1 MVLIFLSTPATRAFF
16 QVEFRLAHNPERR
29 DEVLDEFD
37 RILRGL
43 PTPPH
48 RNPLI
53 RGLLEEL
60 LVTAKTESG
69 QARKK
74 LRMEL

>member
-1 MVLIFLSTPATRAFF
+1 MVLIFLTTPASRAFG
-16 QVEFRLAHNPERR
+16 QVERYFLHDPVGRR
-29 DEVLDEFD
+29 EILDEFD

-43 PTPPH
+43 PTPLN

-60 LVTAKTESG
+60 LATTKKESG
-69 QARKK
+69 QAGEK